1 MQRKDQGS
9 FLSPSEDESSR
20 EVFGLIKKLNVAP
33 DTKKKAKPTFIHHL
47 QFSYLLFEQLET
59 LSQEMMLRLSST
71 DCLKQHFLSNL
82 MLTGQQ
88 FCEEDWSA
96 LKKKYS
102 SLSEDYLLRY
112 CFSSSYI
119 VALLH
124 DTLGISLDDQRLM
137 WMEMEQSVMLKL
149 LLQPCIGTS

>member
-1 MQRKDQGS
+1 MLPLIQRKRQS
-9 FLSPSEDESSR
+9 QHPFSICWLQEETVIVLLSHPSPT
-20 EVFGLIKKLNVAP
+20 VLIPALRTVGNIVTGDDAQ
-33 DTKKKAKPTFIHHL
+33 T
-47 QFSYLLFEQLET
+47 QFFRLPET
-59 LSQEMMLRLSST
+59 A
-71 DCLKQHFLSNL
+71 FLSNL

-88 FCEEDWSA
+88 FCEEDWST

-102 SLSEDYLLRY
+102 SLSEDDLLRY

-119 VALLH
+119 VARLH

-137 WMEMEQSVMLKL
+137 WMEMEQSIILNL